1 MTQTASAQKNKP
13 IIDERCRQAGVLG
26 DLLAGLCGETVD
38 TVWRQV
44 ADGAAYV
51 DGRRQRDPAQRVNP
65 GQRIALWPAADPRRA
80 DIAAGQLQVV
90 WRDER
95 VLVVCKP
102 AGLPTQ
108 PPPRGGDALSLRVQ
122 ALLGAG
128 AYLGEIHRLDRDAS
142 GLVAYALDAQ
152 AARHL
157 ASQFAA
163 HRARRRYLACVRS
176 RVPVRDQ
183 AIDEPVAEIVPGRMA
198 TLATGAP
205 ARTRVRSV
213 AFDADRALALLD
225 LQLHTGRSH
234 QIRVHLAWAVG
245 PIVGDRLYGD
255 LVDLPSATAGLP
267 RIALHG
273 GHLQLQHPGGQTL
286 AWTVPPP
293 DDFWPDAALAAWLP
307 TDWPQKE
314 QRPRQGHQPP

>member
-1 MTQTASAQKNKP
+1 MTEATNTQNNKP
-13 IIDERCRQAGVLG
+13 LFDTRVRVTGALG
-26 DLLAGLCGETVD
+26 DLVATLGAMSVD
-38 TVWRQV
+38 TAWRQV
-44 ADGAAYV
+44 ADGGAYL
-51 DGRRQRDPAQRVNP
+51 DGRRARDPQTRVNAGQRV
-65 GQRIALWPAADPRRA
+65 ALWPPADPRRA
-80 DIAAGQLQVV
+80 AIASGQLQVV

-95 VLVVCKP
+95 LLVAHKP

-122 ALLGAG
+122 ALLGPD

-163 HRARRRYLACVRS
+163 HRARRRYLAWVRS
-176 RVPVRDQ
+176 RVAVPDQ
-183 AIDEPVAEIVPGRMA
+183 TVDEPVAEIVPGRM
-198 TLATGAP
+198 TTSATGAP
-205 ARTRVRSV
+205 ARTRVRCL

-255 LVDLPSATAGLP
+255 AADLPSATEGLP

-273 GHLQLQHPGGQTL
+273 GHLRLQHPDGKALQ
-286 AWTVPPP
+286 WTAPPP
-293 DDFWPDAALAAWLP
+293 DDFWPQPGLAATLP
-307 TDWPQKE
+307 NDWPQN
-314 QRPRQGHQPP
+314 R